1 MFKNKKKFL
10 SRIFLILFLT
20 GSCFLFYEFGVYT
33 GERNILKTSP
43 DQIINSELGIPENVD
58 FSVFWETWRQAERNF
73 LDRAEMDSQKMI
85 YGAITGMIDSLG
97 DPYTNFFEPKEAEKF
112 EQELSGKYQGV
123 GMVVGIK
130 DEQLIVI
137 SPFKESPAERAGL
150 KPGDNILK
158 IEDIRTID
166 ISIEKAVELI
176 KGPEGTKVKL
186 LIERKEWENPKEIEI
201 QREVIKIPTLEWE
214 IKNENIALIKIYQFN
229 GILNSE
235 FRKIVPEILNSK
247 CNKIILDLRNNP
259 GGYLETAQDIAGWF
273 LEKGTVVLLEDEGEN
288 KEQKVYKS
296 KGPATFSSFPV
307 VILINNGS
315 ASASE
320 ILAGALRDQKGVQL
334 VGETSFG
341 KGSVQKPI
349 TLSDGSFL
357 KVTIARWLT
366 PNGHRIDEIGLEPDV
381 IVEML
386 EHENETEKD
395 LQLEKAIEILENMG

>member
-1 MFKNKKKFL
+1 MFKNKKIFL
-10 SRIFLILFLT
+10 GRTFLILFLI
-20 GSCFLFYEFGVYT
+20 GACFLFYKFGVYT
-33 GERNILKTSP
+33 GENNILKTP
-43 DQIINSELGIPENVD
+43 PARITNSDLGAPENVD
-58 FSVFWETWRQAERNF
+58 FSIFWEVWRQTERNF
-73 LDRAEMDSQKMI
+73 LDRAEMDYQAMI
-85 YGAITGMIDSLG
+85 YGAITGMVNSLG
-97 DPYTNFFEPKEAEKF
+97 DPYTNFFEPKDAEEF
-112 EQELSGKYQGV
+112 EQELLGKYQGV

-130 DEQLIVI
+130 NKELIVI
-137 SPFKESPAERAGL
+137 SPFKGSPAERAGL

-158 IEDIRTID
+158 IEDVRTID
-166 ISIEKAVELI
+166 ISIGKAVELI

-186 LIERKEWENPKEIEI
+186 LIEREEWENTKEIEI

-235 FRKIVPEILNSK
+235 FRKIVIEILNSE
-247 CNKIILDLRNNP
+247 CDKIILDLRNNP

-296 KGPATFSSFPV
+296 KGPGTFSSSPV
-307 VILINNGS
+307 VVLINNGS

-320 ILAGALRDQKGVQL
+320 ILAGALRDQRGAQL

-366 PNGHRIDEIGLEPDV
+366 PSGHCIDKMGLEPDV

-386 EHENETEKD
+386 EDETEKD
-395 LQLEKAIEILENMG
+395 LQLEKAIEILENLG

>member
-1 MFKNKKKFL
+1 MFKNKKKL
-10 SRIFLILFLT
+10 LGRTFLILFLT
-20 GSCFLFYEFGVYT
+20 GACFLFYKFGVYT
-33 GERNILKTSP
+33 GENNILKTP
-43 DQIINSELGIPENVD
+43 PAQIINSDLGAPENVD
-58 FSVFWETWRQAERNF
+58 FSIFWETWRQAERNF
-73 LDRAEMDSQKMI
+73 LDRVEIDYQAMI
-85 YGAITGMIDSLG
+85 YGAITGMVNSLG
-97 DPYTNFFEPKEAEKF
+97 DPYTNFFEPKEAEEF

-130 DEQLIVI
+130 DKQLIVI
-137 SPFKESPAERAGL
+137 SPFKGSPAERAGL

-158 IEDIRTID
+158 IEDVRTID

-176 KGPEGTKVKL
+176 KGPEGTRVKL
-186 LIERKEWENPKEIEI
+186 LIEREEWENAQEIEI
-201 QREVIKIPTLEWE
+201 QRELIKIPTLEWE

-235 FRKIVPEILNSK
+235 FRKIVPEILNSRAD
-247 CNKIILDLRNNP
+247 KIILDLRNNP

-288 KEQKVYKS
+288 KEQIVYKS

-307 VILINNGS
+307 VVLINNGS

-349 TLSDGSFL
+349 ILSDGSFL

-366 PNGHRIDEIGLEPDV
+366 PSGHCIDEMGLEPDV
-381 IVEML
+381 IVEIP
-386 EHENETEKD
+386 EDETEKD
-395 LQLEKAIEILENMG
+395 PQLEKAIEILKDLG

>member
-1 MFKNKKKFL
+1 MFKNKKIL
-10 SRIFLILFLT
+10 LIRILLTFFLI
-20 GSCFLFYEFGVYT
+20 GACFLFYKFGVYT
-33 GERNILKTSP
+33 GENNILKTP
-43 DQIINSELGIPENVD
+43 PPQIINSDLGMPENVD
-58 FSVFWETWRQAERNF
+58 FSIFWEVWRQAEMNF
-73 LDRAEMDSQKMI
+73 LDRTEMDSQKMI
-85 YGAITGMIDSLG
+85 YGAITGMVNSLG
-97 DPYTNFFEPKEAEKF
+97 DPYTNFFEPKEAEEF

-130 DEQLIVI
+130 DKQLIVI
-137 SPFKESPAERAGL
+137 SPFKGSPAERAGL

-158 IEDIRTID
+158 IEDIYTTD

-186 LIERKEWENPKEIEI
+186 SIEREAWENAREIEI

-214 IKNENIALIKIYQFN
+214 IKNEDIALIKIYQFN

-247 CNKIILDLRNNP
+247 CDRIILDLRNNP
-259 GGYLETAQDIAGWF
+259 GGYLETSQDIAGWF

-307 VILINNGS
+307 VVLINNGS

-349 TLSDGSFL
+349 ILSDGSFL

-366 PNGHRIDEIGLEPDV
+366 PSGHCIDEMGLEPDI

-386 EHENETEKD
+386 EDETEKD
-395 LQLEKAIEILENMG
+395 PQLEKAIEILKDLR

>member
-1 MFKNKKKFL
+1 MLKNKKIL
-10 SRIFLILFLT
+10 LIRIILILFLT
-20 GSCFLFYEFGVYT
+20 GACFLFYKFGVYT
-33 GERNILKTSP
+33 GENNILKTP
-43 DQIINSELGIPENVD
+43 PAQILNSDLDAPENVD
-58 FSVFWETWRQAERNF
+58 FSIFWEVWRQAERNF
-73 LDRAEMDSQKMI
+73 LDRAEMDYQAMI
-85 YGAITGMIDSLG
+85 YGAITGMVNSLG
-97 DPYTNFFEPKEAEKF
+97 DPYTNFFEPEDAEEF
-112 EQELSGKYQGV
+112 EQELLGKYQGV

-130 DEQLIVI
+130 DKELIVI
-137 SPFKESPAERAGL
+137 SPFKGSPAERAGL

-158 IEDIRTID
+158 IENVYTTD

-186 LIERKEWENPKEIEI
+186 LIEREGWENAKEIEI
-201 QREVIKIPTLEWE
+201 QRELIKIPTLEWE

-235 FRKIVPEILNSK
+235 FRKIVPEVLNSK
-247 CNKIILDLRNNP
+247 ADKIILDLRNNP

-273 LEKGTVVLLEDEGEN
+273 LEKGTVILLEDEGEN

-296 KGPATFSSFPV
+296 KGPATFSSFPIV
-307 VILINNGS
+307 VLINSGS

-320 ILAGALRDQKGVQL
+320 ILAGALRDQRGVQL

-349 TLSDGSFL
+349 SLSDGSFL

-366 PNGHRIDEIGLEPDV
+366 PSGHCIDEMGLEPDV
-381 IVEML
+381 AVEAL
-386 EHENETEKD
+386 EDETEKD
-395 LQLEKAIEILENMG
+395 LQLEKAIEILKDLR

>member
-1 MFKNKKKFL
+1 M
-10 SRIFLILFLT
+10 
-20 GSCFLFYEFGVYT
+20 FYEFGVYT
-33 GERNILKTSP
+33 GEKNILKTP
-43 DQIINSELGIPENVD
+43 PAQIINSDLGIPENVD
-58 FSVFWETWRQAERNF
+58 FSIFWETWRQAERNF

-85 YGAITGMIDSLG
+85 YGAITGMINSLG
-97 DPYTNFFEPKEAEKF
+97 DPYTNFFEPKEAEEF

-123 GMVVGIK
+123 GMVVGIRDK
-130 DEQLIVI
+130 QLIVI
-137 SPFKESPAERAGL
+137 SPFKESPAEKAGL

-158 IEDIRTID
+158 IEDVRTID
-166 ISIEKAVELI
+166 ISIEKAVDLI

-201 QREVIKIPTLEWE
+201 QREVIIIPTLEWE

-235 FRKIVPEILNSK
+235 FRKIVPGILDSK

-273 LEKGTVVLLEDEGEN
+273 LEKGTIVLLEDEGEN
-288 KEQKVYKS
+288 KPQKVYKS

-307 VILINNGS
+307 VVLINNGS

-366 PNGHRIDEIGLEPDV
+366 PNGHYIDEMGLEPDI
-381 IVEML
+381 IVEAL
-386 EHENETEKD
+386 EDGNETEKD
-395 LQLEKAIEILENMG
+395 LQLEKAIEILKDLG